1 MTRLVPVT
9 ALLAVWLSTGAAAQA
24 PPAATAPKPTAAGP
38 DRTATERALVANERK
53 LYEAVVNGDKATFS
67 SLVSS
72 DGVAADSSGFVPTK
86 MFASV
91 LDQIK
96 VTKWDIVN
104 PQVIWIDPTSAVV
117 AYTGPARER
126 FRGNRFLP
134 RRSRRR
140 CGPGKAG
147 SGWRS
152 TTRKPARPGRE
163 GLADAAAPASADRS
177 GAVRR
182 SRSHQTRQIGCFT
195 IFAFA

>member
-117 AYTGPARER
+117 AYVWTGAGTFQGQPLPA
-126 FRGNRFLP
+126 
-134 RRSRRR
+134 
-140 CGPGKAG
+140 KAFA
-147 SGWRS
+147 S
-152 TTRKPARPGRE
+152 TVWTRKSGKW
-163 GLADAAAPASADRS
+163 LAVYHQQTSAAKP
-177 GAVRR
+177 
-182 SRSHQTRQIGCFT
+182 
-195 IFAFA
+195 